1 MTILEE
7 MLEGTGSVAILG
19 HVRPDGDCLGSSLGL
34 YNYLCSN
41 YPDIRAAV
49 YLEEASV
56 KFGYLKG
63 FDKIRHKTDREQYD
77 LCVCLDC
84 GDKERLGGFAC
95 ILEGAGKSLC
105 LDHHVTNKRFTAM
118 DLVKPNASS
127 TCEVL
132 YEQLDETKIDKTVAE
147 CLYTGIIHDTGVFK
161 YSSTSPRTMEI
172 AGKLMEKGIDFGS
185 IIDNSFYKK
194 TYIQNQ
200 ILGRALLESVT
211 FLEGKCIFS
220 AIREDE
226 MKFYGVDSKD
236 MDGIIDQ
243 LRLTEGVEVSVFL
256 YQSGAHEYKVSMR
269 SQSIVDVSAIA
280 SYFGGGGHVRAAGC
294 TMAGSIHDVVNNL
307 SRHIAKQLESE
318 QSGSAPATHLKGD
331 RR

>member
-19 HVRPDGDCLGSSLGL
+19 HVRPDGDCLGSTLGL

-56 KFGYLKG
+56 KFRYLKG
-63 FDKIRHKTDREQYD
+63 FDAIHHKADKERYE

-84 GDKERLGGFAC
+84 GDAGRLGEFAC
-95 ILEGAGKSLC
+95 ILEQAEKSLC
-105 LDHHVTNKRFTAM
+105 LDHHVTNKRFTTM
-118 DLVKPNASS
+118 DLVKPEASS

-132 YEQLDETKIDKTVAE
+132 YGQLDGEKLNKTVAE
-147 CLYTGIIHDTGVFK
+147 CLYTGLIHDTGVFK
-161 YSSTSPRTMEI
+161 HSCTSQKTMEI
-172 AGKLMEKGIDFGS
+172 AGRLMSLGIDFGS

-220 AIREDE
+220 AIREAE
-226 MKFYGVDSKD
+226 MKFYGVDGKD

-243 LRLTEGVEVSVFL
+243 LRLTEGVEVAVFL
-256 YQSGAHEYKVSMR
+256 YETGSHEYKVSLR
-269 SQSIVDVSAIA
+269 SQRMVDVSSIA

-307 SRHIAKQLESE
+307 SGHIAKQLEM
-318 QSGSAPATHLKGD
+318 K
-331 RR
+331 